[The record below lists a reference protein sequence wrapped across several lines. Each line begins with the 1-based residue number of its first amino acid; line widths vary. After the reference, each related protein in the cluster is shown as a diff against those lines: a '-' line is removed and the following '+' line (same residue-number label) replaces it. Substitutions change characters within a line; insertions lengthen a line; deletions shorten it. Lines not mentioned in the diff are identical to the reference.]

1 MKEAGALTVAQD
13 ETSSVVFG
21 MPGSAIER
29 GAIEIVAPLDEI
41 GDIIL
46 STLKN

>member
-13 ETSSVVFG
+13 EATSIVFG

-29 GAIEIVAPLDEI
+29 GAAKVVAPIDDVARI
-41 GDIIL
+41 VL
-46 STLKN
+46 SALKV